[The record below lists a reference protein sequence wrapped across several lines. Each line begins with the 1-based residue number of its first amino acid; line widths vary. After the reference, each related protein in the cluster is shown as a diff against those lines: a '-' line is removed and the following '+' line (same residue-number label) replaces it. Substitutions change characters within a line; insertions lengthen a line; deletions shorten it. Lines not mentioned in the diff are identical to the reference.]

1 MDVPDRPGGPRVLRP
16 RPVLTWSLDALTT
29 PRRRPHR
36 PSAAPTVSRAGTT
49 GRGPGWEPVPGGA
62 HVRESPLRLAPAP
75 VSSPRCAARA
85 THHERREDNATFVEA
100 CGLHDSARTAGP
112 SSGRGRGR
120 PAAITCTAVTTQG
133 RVFPRL
139 RRRRRRTSSATG
151 ASRGRGDAA
160 AQSLRDVPGG
170 DDRLPVLD
178 SQEAESARMGWPS
191 SRAADASR
199 PSQRTVST
207 RAR

>member
-100 CGLHDSARTAGP
+100 CGLHDSARTLDRRADGVVAGRLPSPAPPSRRKAEYFLAFAGVAAGP
-112 SSGRGRGR
+112 R
-120 PAAITCTAVTTQG
+120 PLPAPRAAEVTQ
-133 RVFPRL
+133 RL
-139 RRRRRRTSSATG
+139 SHYGTFQAEMTGCPSSA
-151 ASRGRGDAA
+151 ARKPR
-160 AQSLRDVPGG
+160 VPGC
-170 DDRLPVLD
+170 
-178 SQEAESARMGWPS
+178 GWPS